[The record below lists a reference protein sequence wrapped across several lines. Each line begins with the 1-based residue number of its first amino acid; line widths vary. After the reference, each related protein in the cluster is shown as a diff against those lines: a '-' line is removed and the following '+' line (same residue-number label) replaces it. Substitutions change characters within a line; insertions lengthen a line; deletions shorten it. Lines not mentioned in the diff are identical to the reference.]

1 MKRTILYMFL
11 CFSSIGFTQ
20 TITNEVLRFD
30 EYLGYVKKFHPI
42 VKQANLIIDESQAKL
57 MKSRGAF
64 DPKIQVDYNRKK
76 FKNSEYFEKLNTTF
90 KIPTWYGIELKG
102 NFENNEGDFLNPEAN
117 VPIDGLYGAG
127 VTFNVAQGLVI
138 DKRRAALKQAKLF
151 TKQAE
156 ADKTIEVNNILYEA
170 SLVYFNWLQ
179 QYDKMNVYQDFLIN
193 AEKRFNGVR
202 KNVELGEA
210 AAIDSVEAR
219 IVLNNR
225 KLNLEKARIKLR
237 KAALEISNFLW
248 LENNIP
254 VELQESVVPDV
265 ESEALVDEILQVS
278 DLMIEDQLIDN
289 HPKLQSINY
298 KFESLKINKRLKAN
312 MLLPKVELQYNFL
325 TEGPDVV
332 RSFNT
337 SAYKSGLNL
346 NFPLFLRKERGDLK
360 LAKLKLQETNYQFLS
375 TKQSIKNKVLAIQ
388 QELQSYILQND
399 LTLKVVKDYE
409 NLLQAEDRKFAMGES
424 SLFLVNSRESKLIE
438 ANLKAIE
445 LENSFLN
452 TKALLF
458 NTLSISPELN

>member
-1 MKRTILYMFL
+1 
-11 CFSSIGFTQ
+11 
-20 TITNEVLRFD
+20 
-30 EYLGYVKKFHPI
+30 
-42 VKQANLIIDESQAKL
+42 
-57 MKSRGAF
+57 
-64 DPKIQVDYNRKK
+64 
-76 FKNSEYFEKLNTTF
+76 
-90 KIPTWYGIELKG
+90 
-102 NFENNEGDFLNPEAN
+102 
-117 VPIDGLYGAG
+117 
-127 VTFNVAQGLVI
+127 
-138 DKRRAALKQAKLF
+138 
-151 TKQAE
+151 
-156 ADKTIEVNNILYEA
+156 
-170 SLVYFNWLQ
+170 
-179 QYDKMNVYQDFLIN
+179 
-193 AEKRFNGVR
+193 
-202 KNVELGEA
+202 
-210 AAIDSVEAR
+210 
-219 IVLNNR
+219 
-225 KLNLEKARIKLR
+225 
-237 KAALEISNFLW
+237 
-248 LENNIP
+248 
-254 VELQESVVPDV
+254 VVPDV

-325 TEGPDVV
+325 TEEPGVV

>member
-1 MKRTILYMFL
+1 MRITIFYLLF
-11 CFSSIGFTQ
+11 CFSWVGFAQ
-20 TITNEVLRFD
+20 INSDEVLRFD

-42 VKQANLIIDESQAKL
+42 VKQANLIVDESQAKL

-76 FKNSEYFEKLNTTF
+76 FKNNEYFDKLNTTF

-102 NFENNEGDFLNPEAN
+102 NFENNDGNFLNPEAN
-117 VPIDGLYGAG
+117 VPVDGLYSAG
-127 VTFNVAQGLVI
+127 VSFNVAQDLVI
-138 DKRRAALKQAKLF
+138 DNRRAALKQARLF
-151 TKQAE
+151 AKQAE
-156 ADKTIEVNNILYEA
+156 ADRIIEVNNILYEA
-170 SLVYFNWLQ
+170 ALVYFNWLQ
-179 QYDKMNVYQDFLIN
+179 EYNKMNIYKDFLQN
-193 AEKRFNGVR
+193 AEMRFNGVK

-219 IVLNNR
+219 ITLNNR

-237 KAALEISNFLW
+237 KVALELSNYLW

-254 VELQESVVPDV
+254 VELQDNVIPDV
-265 ESEALVDEILQVS
+265 ESSTLVDDTLRVS
-278 DLMIEDQLIDN
+278 ELLVNDQLIDN

-298 KFESLKINKRLKAN
+298 KFESLIINKRLKAN

-325 TEGPDVV
+325 SEEPDIV

-346 NFPLFLRKERGDLK
+346 EFPLFLRKERGDLK
-360 LAKLKLQETNYQFLS
+360 LAKLKLQETDYQLTA
-375 TKQSIKNKVLAIQ
+375 TKQSIKNKVTAIQ

-399 LTLKVVKDYE
+399 LTQKVVNDYE
-409 NLLQAEDRKFAMGES
+409 NLLKAEDRKFTMGES

-438 ANLKAIE
+438 AKLKAIE
-445 LENSFLN
+445 LENAYLN

-458 NTLSISPELN
+458 NNLSISPELN

>member
-1 MKRTILYMFL
+1 MKKTVFYLLLSI
-11 CFSSIGFTQ
+11 SWIGFGQSNT
-20 TITNEVLRFD
+20 TEVMRFD
-30 EYLGYVKKFHPI
+30 EYLGFVKKYHPI

-76 FKNSEYFEKLNTTF
+76 FKDSEYYDKLNTTF

-102 NFENNEGDFLNPEAN
+102 NFENNDGDFLNPEAS
-117 VPIDGLYGAG
+117 VPTDGLYSAG
-127 VTFNVAQGLVI
+127 LSINVAQGLVI
-138 DKRRAALKQAKLF
+138 DKRRAALRQAKLF
-151 TKQAE
+151 TKQAG
-156 ADKTIEVNNILYEA
+156 ADRAIEVNNILYEA
-170 SLVYFNWLQ
+170 SLVYFFWLQ
-179 QYDKMNVYQDFLIN
+179 QYNKMNVYKDFLEN
-193 AEKRFNGVR
+193 AKMRFNGV
-202 KNVELGEA
+202 KKSVELGEA

-219 IVLNNR
+219 ITFNNR

-237 KAALEISNFLW
+237 KAALELSNFLW
-248 LENNIP
+248 LENNMP
-254 VELQESVVPDV
+254 VELQDKVIPDV
-265 ESEALVDEILQVS
+265 DSSAFVDDTLQVS
-278 DLMIEDQLIDN
+278 DLLINDQLIDN

-298 KFESLKINKRLKAN
+298 KFESLQINKRLKAN

-325 TEGPDVV
+325 TEDPDVV
-332 RSFNT
+332 RSFNS

-360 LAKLKLQETNYQFLS
+360 LAKLKLQETNFQLMA
-375 TKQSIKNKVLAIQ
+375 TKQSIKNKVSAIQ

-399 LTLKVVKDYE
+399 LTQKMIDDYE
-409 NLLQAEDRKFAMGES
+409 NLLQAEDRKFVMGES

-438 ANLKAIE
+438 SILKAVE

-458 NTLSISPELN
+458 NSLSISPELN

>member
-1 MKRTILYMFL
+1 MKRTIVYVFL
-11 CFSSIGFTQ
+11 CFSWIGFSQ
-20 TITNEVLRFD
+20 SNTNEVLRFD

-64 DPKIQVDYNRKK
+64 DPKIEVDYNRKK
-76 FKNSEYFEKLNTTF
+76 FKNSEYFDKLNATF
-90 KIPTWYGIELKG
+90 KIPTWYGVELKG
-102 NFENNEGDFLNPEAN
+102 NFENNDGDFLNPEAN
-117 VPIDGLYGAG
+117 LPTDGLYSAG
-127 VTFNVAQGLVI
+127 LSFNVAQGLII
-138 DKRRAALKQAKLF
+138 DKRRAALRQAKLF

-156 ADKTIEVNNILYEA
+156 ADRTIEVNNILYEA
-170 SLVYFNWLQ
+170 SRVYFNWLQ
-179 QYDKMNVYQDFLIN
+179 QYNKMNVYKDFLQN
-193 AEKRFNGVR
+193 AEMRFNGVK

-219 IVLNNR
+219 ITLNNR

-237 KAALEISNFLW
+237 KAALELSNFLW

-254 VELQESVVPDV
+254 VELQDNVIPDAES
-265 ESEALVDEILQVS
+265 STLVDDTLQVS
-278 DLMIEDQLIDN
+278 DLFINDQLIDN

-298 KFESLKINKRLKAN
+298 KFESLQIYKRLKAN

-325 TEGPDVV
+325 TEDLDIM

-360 LAKLKLQETNYQFLS
+360 LAKLKLQETDYQLTA
-375 TKQSIKNKVLAIQ
+375 TKQTIKNKVSAIQ
-388 QELQSYILQND
+388 QELQSYVLQND
-399 LTLKVVKDYE
+399 LTQKVVNDYE
-409 NLLQAEDRKFAMGES
+409 NLLQAEDRKFTMGES

-438 ANLKAIE
+438 AKLKAVE

-458 NTLSISPELN
+458 NSLSISPELN

>member
-1 MKRTILYMFL
+1 MKRTIVYVFL
-11 CFSSIGFTQ
+11 CFSWIGYSQ
-20 TITNEVLRFD
+20 TNTNEVLRFD

-64 DPKIQVDYNRKK
+64 DPKIEVDYNRKK
-76 FKNSEYFEKLNTTF
+76 FKNSEYFDKLNATF
-90 KIPTWYGIELKG
+90 KIPTWYGVELKG
-102 NFENNEGDFLNPEAN
+102 NFENNDGDFLNPEAN
-117 VPIDGLYGAG
+117 LPTDGLYSAG
-127 VTFNVAQGLVI
+127 LSFNVAQGLII
-138 DKRRAALKQAKLF
+138 DKRRAALRQAKLF

-156 ADKTIEVNNILYEA
+156 ADRTIEVNNILYEA

-179 QYDKMNVYQDFLIN
+179 QYNKMNVYKDFLQN
-193 AEKRFNGVR
+193 AEMRFNGVK

-219 IVLNNR
+219 ITLNNR

-237 KAALEISNFLW
+237 KAALELSNFLW

-254 VELQESVVPDV
+254 VELQDNVIPDAES
-265 ESEALVDEILQVS
+265 STLVDDTLQVS
-278 DLMIEDQLIDN
+278 DLFINDQLIDN

-298 KFESLKINKRLKAN
+298 KFESLQIYKRLKAN

-325 TEGPDVV
+325 TEDLDIM

-360 LAKLKLQETNYQFLS
+360 LAKLKLQETDYQLTA
-375 TKQSIKNKVLAIQ
+375 TKQTIKNKVSAIQ
-388 QELQSYILQND
+388 QELQSYVLQND
-399 LTLKVVKDYE
+399 LTQKVVNDYE
-409 NLLQAEDRKFAMGES
+409 NLLQAEDRKFTMGES

-438 ANLKAIE
+438 AKLKAVE

-458 NTLSISPELN
+458 NSLSISPELN